1 MKFNKTSIKS
11 TQCIV
16 YTVYTKKSNLIKSR
30 CVRQINSQ
38 LSKINYDLN
47 IIWETAERLIEK
59 TVSENLM
66 RLSEEYQHKLVGDY
80 WEDTPIER
88 LHTQ

>member
-1 MKFNKTSIKS
+1 MAGAGDK
-11 TQCIV
+11 
-16 YTVYTKKSNLIKSR
+16 
-30 CVRQINSQ
+30 INSQ